1 MTRVT
6 RDQQLLAECVAQA
19 RPGGIGQIAPYTGTN
34 LQAVRARASALG
46 TGARAPNEGGRYCQR
61 AHKNPASWTPRAR
74 TECTRATGRMKLAGK
89 GGTHRPALS
98 A

>member
-46 TGARAPNEGGRYCQR
+46 TGARAPIGGGGILPAR
-61 AHKNPASWTPRAR
+61 A
-74 TECTRATGRMKLAGK
+74 
-89 GGTHRPALS
+89 
-98 A
+98 